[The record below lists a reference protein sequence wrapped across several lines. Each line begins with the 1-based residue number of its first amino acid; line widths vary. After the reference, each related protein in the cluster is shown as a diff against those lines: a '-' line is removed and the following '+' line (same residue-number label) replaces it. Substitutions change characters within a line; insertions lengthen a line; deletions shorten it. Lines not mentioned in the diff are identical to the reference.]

1 MKKDKIKKYVAGV
14 LILSGFTYAGSAAAK
29 LVDANIN
36 HKEEICPLVHI
47 LGYEHQVNKI
57 KEDIPEDVDV
67 IFSKDKVHLSIHKVR
82 DNVRYKDD
90 SDEVQNVN
98 TYVDDQTIEGPVA
111 ILGIDVGEDSNIEPD
126 VIKTNNKEYKN
137 YRVVNILT
145 FKK

>member
-1 MKKDKIKKYVAGV
+1 MKKDKIKKYIAGV
-14 LILSGFTYAGSAAAK
+14 LILSGFTYSGSVVTK
-29 LVDANIN
+29 SVDANIN

-126 VIKTNNKEYKN
+126 VIETENRKYNN

>member
-14 LILSGFTYAGSAAAK
+14 LILSGFTYAGSAVAK

-82 DNVRYKDD
+82 DNVHYKDD

-98 TYVDDQTIEGPVA
+98 TYVDNQTIEGPVA

-126 VIKTNNKEYKN
+126 VIETKNKEYNN

>member
-14 LILSGFTYAGSAAAK
+14 LILSGFTYAGSAVAK

-126 VIKTNNKEYKN
+126 VIETKNKEYNN

>member
-14 LILSGFTYAGSAAAK
+14 LILSGFTYSGSVVAK

-47 LGYEHQVNKI
+47 LGHEHQVNKI

-67 IFSKDKVHLSIHKVR
+67 IFFKDKVHLSIHKVR

-98 TYVDDQTIEGPVA
+98 TYVDDQMIEGPVA

-126 VIKTNNKEYKN
+126 VIETENKKYNN

>member
-1 MKKDKIKKYVAGV
+1 MKKDKIKKYIAGV
-14 LILSGFTYAGSAAAK
+14 LILSGFTYSGSVVTK
-29 LVDANIN
+29 SVDANIN

-82 DNVRYKDD
+82 NNVRYKDD
-90 SDEVQNVN
+90 SDVVQSVN

-126 VIKTNNKEYKN
+126 VIETKNKEYNN

>member
-14 LILSGFTYAGSAAAK
+14 LILSGFTYAGSAVAK

-82 DNVRYKDD
+82 DNVHYKDD

-126 VIKTNNKEYKN
+126 VIETKNKEYNN

>member
-1 MKKDKIKKYVAGV
+1 MKKDKIKKYIAGV
-14 LILSGFTYAGSAAAK
+14 LILSGFTYSGSVVTK
-29 LVDANIN
+29 SVDANIN

-57 KEDIPEDVDV
+57 KEDIPENVDV

-82 DNVRYKDD
+82 NNVRYKDD
-90 SDEVQNVN
+90 SDVVQNVN

-126 VIKTNNKEYKN
+126 VIETKNKEYNN

>member
-1 MKKDKIKKYVAGV
+1 MKTDKIKKYMAGV
-14 LILSGFTYAGSAAAK
+14 LILSGFTYAGSIAVK
-29 LVDANIN
+29 SVDANIN
-36 HKEEICPLVHI
+36 HKDKICPFVHM

-57 KEDIPEDVDV
+57 KEDISDDVDV
-67 IFSKDKVHLSIHKVR
+67 IFSKDEVHLSIHKVR
-82 DNVRYKDD
+82 DNVHYKDD
-90 SDEVQNVN
+90 FGEFQNVN

-126 VIKTNNKEYKN
+126 IIETENNKYSN

>member
-14 LILSGFTYAGSAAAK
+14 LILSGFTYAGSAVAK

-82 DNVRYKDD
+82 DNFHYKDD

-126 VIKTNNKEYKN
+126 VIETKNKEYNN

>member
-14 LILSGFTYAGSAAAK
+14 LILSGFTYAGSAVAK

>member
-1 MKKDKIKKYVAGV
+1 MKKDKIKKYIAGV
-14 LILSGFTYAGSAAAK
+14 LILSGFTYSGSVVTK
-29 LVDANIN
+29 SVDANIN

-82 DNVRYKDD
+82 NNVRYKDD
-90 SDEVQNVN
+90 SDVVQNVN

-111 ILGIDVGEDSNIEPD
+111 LLGIDVGEDSNIEPD
-126 VIKTNNKEYKN
+126 VIETKNKEYNN

>member
-1 MKKDKIKKYVAGV
+1 MKKDKIKKYIAGV
-14 LILSGFTYAGSAAAK
+14 LILSGFTYSGSVVTK
-29 LVDANIN
+29 SVDANIN

-67 IFSKDKVHLSIHKVR
+67 IFSKDKVHLSIHNVR
-82 DNVRYKDD
+82 NNVRYKDD
-90 SDEVQNVN
+90 SDVVQNVN

-111 ILGIDVGEDSNIEPD
+111 LLGIDVGEDSNIEPD
-126 VIKTNNKEYKN
+126 VIETKNKEYNN

-145 FKK
+145 FKQ

>member
-1 MKKDKIKKYVAGV
+1 MKKDKIKKYIAGV
-14 LILSGFTYAGSAAAK
+14 LILSGFTYAGSAVAK

-126 VIKTNNKEYKN
+126 VIETENRKYNN

>member
-1 MKKDKIKKYVAGV
+1 M
-14 LILSGFTYAGSAAAK
+14 
-29 LVDANIN
+29 
-36 HKEEICPLVHI
+36 HI
-47 LGYEHQVNKI
+47 LGYEHPVNKI

-82 DNVRYKDD
+82 DNVHYKDD

-126 VIKTNNKEYKN
+126 VIETKNKEYNN
-137 YRVVNILT
+137 YRRILCEKI
-145 FKK
+145 KKNKE